1 MSKIEKPS
9 YSNLQEEGVESN
21 IDAKPLDQELLDK
34 KEIVIGD
41 YDQAPDYI
49 KDNEFLKGGY
59 RLNCITYQKIFKSL
73 FVCHNDSVN
82 VWLHLLGTI
91 GAIVLIFYTAI
102 FVSSYKEKISSY
114 IDYDTLLTE
123 LRDITNPWITTF
135 DRDTVIET
143 QDMFSMV
150 DLIKNKTDD
159 FFTAIKSKLEIVHK
173 IHSYIDNIKDIMYNV
188 SESFKSKPS
197 EKSDQNLF
205 SKISSA
211 WNTVQNKLYSVIYGD
226 GLKYDES
233 TEVEQEKGEQTTLR
247 RWPIFIMLSS
257 AIVCLSFSTLFHWF
271 GALSPKS
278 SQILSRLDYA
288 GITILIAG
296 SCYPPYFYF
305 FYCEIY
311 LCTVYLSFI
320 SIFAISVFVFALTP
334 DFYVPRRR
342 RLRGTLFLTLGL
354 SAGIPIV
361 HLILF
366 GSHVTGFSGYEITPR
381 YYLWVLGGASYVIG
395 ALIYINR
402 IPEKYVPRTF
412 DYFGAS
418 HQIFH
423 LLVVVGVVLHYCGS
437 LDAFYY
443 RSINSCPSNM

>member
-1 MSKIEKPS
+1 
-9 YSNLQEEGVESN
+9 
-21 IDAKPLDQELLDK
+21 
-34 KEIVIGD
+34 
-41 YDQAPDYI
+41 
-49 KDNEFLKGGY
+49 
-59 RLNCITYQKIFKSL
+59 
-73 FVCHNDSVN
+73 
-82 VWLHLLGTI
+82 
-91 GAIVLIFYTAI
+91 
-102 FVSSYKEKISSY
+102 
-114 IDYDTLLTE
+114 
-123 LRDITNPWITTF
+123 
-135 DRDTVIET
+135 
-143 QDMFSMV
+143 MFSMV

-173 IHSYIDNIKDIMYNV
+173 IQSYIDNIKDIMYNV

-366 GSHVTGFSGYEITPR
+366 GS
-381 YYLWVLGGASYVIG
+381 
-395 ALIYINR
+395 
-402 IPEKYVPRTF
+402 
-412 DYFGAS
+412 
-418 HQIFH
+418 
-423 LLVVVGVVLHYCGS
+423 
-437 LDAFYY
+437 
-443 RSINSCPSNM
+443 M

>member
-1 MSKIEKPS
+1 M
-9 YSNLQEEGVESN
+9 
-21 IDAKPLDQELLDK
+21 
-34 KEIVIGD
+34 
-41 YDQAPDYI
+41 
-49 KDNEFLKGGY
+49 
-59 RLNCITYQKIFKSL
+59 
-73 FVCHNDSVN
+73 
-82 VWLHLLGTI
+82 
-91 GAIVLIFYTAI
+91 
-102 FVSSYKEKISSY
+102 
-114 IDYDTLLTE
+114 
-123 LRDITNPWITTF
+123 
-135 DRDTVIET
+135 
-143 QDMFSMV
+143 
-150 DLIKNKTDD
+150 
-159 FFTAIKSKLEIVHK
+159 
-173 IHSYIDNIKDIMYNV
+173 
-188 SESFKSKPS
+188 
-197 EKSDQNLF
+197 
-205 SKISSA
+205 
-211 WNTVQNKLYSVIYGD
+211 QNKLYTVIYGD
-226 GLKYDES
+226 GLKFDES
-233 TEVEQEKGEQTTLR
+233 AQVEQEKGGQTSLR

-271 GALSPKS
+271 GALSSKS

-288 GITILIAG
+288 GITILFAG
-296 SCYPPYFYF
+296 SCYTPYFYF

-412 DYFGAS
+412 DYFGP
-418 HQIFH
+418 HIKYFI
-423 LLVVVGVVLHYCGS
+423 Y
-437 LDAFYY
+437 
-443 RSINSCPSNM
+443 